1 MNDEEVME
9 YKAKLTA
16 RANDKPLWERK
27 CLTVEEAAAY
37 SGIGI
42 KKIRS
47 LLKMKR
53 CSFALSVGTQMF
65 VVREKLDEYI
75 SRQKRI

>member
-1 MNDEEVME
+1 MNDEVME
-9 YKAKLTA
+9 YKAKLIA
-16 RANDKPLWERK
+16 KANDKPLWERK
-27 CLTVEEAAAY
+27 CLTIEEAAVY
-37 SGIGI
+37 SGIGV

-47 LLKMKR
+47 LLKMKK

-75 SRQKRI
+75 NKQKRI